1 MDAATKLP
9 GHSPPLAHTR
19 RLPGMV
25 TRSSTSHE
33 ACADAKPGRHYAII
47 LAIMDQRGHAYGDPH
62 PTAMAESRMHDER
75 RLASTDTG
83 TPQGGPGSPVLCNLT
98 LDGLETL
105 LKREHLSTRQRQA
118 GLINLVRWA
127 DGTPVQA

>member
-1 MDAATKLP
+1 MPMETRILRQWLKVGYMTKD
-9 GHSPPLAHTR
+9 GW
-19 RLPGMV
+19 
-25 TRSSTSHE
+25 
-33 ACADAKPGRHYAII
+33 
-47 LAIMDQRGHAYGDPH
+47 H
-62 PTAMAESRMHDER
+62 P
-75 RLASTDTG
+75 TDTG

>member
-1 MDAATKLP
+1 MLSYWPSWTSGGMPMETRILQQWLKVGCMTKD
-9 GHSPPLAHTR
+9 GW
-19 RLPGMV
+19 
-25 TRSSTSHE
+25 
-33 ACADAKPGRHYAII
+33 
-47 LAIMDQRGHAYGDPH
+47 H
-62 PTAMAESRMHDER
+62 P
-75 RLASTDTG
+75 TDTG
-83 TPQGGPGSPVLCNLT
+83 TPQGGPESPVLCNLT